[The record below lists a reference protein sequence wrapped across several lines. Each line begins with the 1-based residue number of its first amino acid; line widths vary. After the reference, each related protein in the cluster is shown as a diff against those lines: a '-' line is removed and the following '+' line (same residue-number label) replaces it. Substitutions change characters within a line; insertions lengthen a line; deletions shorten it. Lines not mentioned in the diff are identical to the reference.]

1 MLHSKS
7 CFLPSRAGGW
17 HKNKI
22 KCQTVKVHIEILLY
36 VLAWSSSWDVE
47 VSYQNLHSTSVYL
60 DSAWIVCNVGF
71 CCC

>member
-47 VSYQNLHSTSVYL
+47 VSDQNLHQCTL
-60 DSAWIVCNVGF
+60 TLLG
-71 CCC
+71 